1 MAEQI
6 LIVEDSATQAAALAA
21 LLEEHGF
28 ETAIAR
34 NGEQALARIG
44 NEKFS
49 LVLTDVLMPGISGY
63 DVCRRIKTDLGR
75 SDLPVV
81 LLTSLGDPLDILRG
95 LECGADNYV
104 TKPYDAERL
113 LARVKSAI
121 ARGSTVGERD
131 SRPVDIRL
139 LNNSFR
145 ITAGKEQVLDL
156 CISSYEDLVES
167 SKAVR
172 EGERRARFLAGAAE
186 KLASSLD
193 SDEIMSLLATV
204 CVPSLA
210 DLSAVDM
217 LEADGRIERVEVAI
231 ADSTKS
237 DLAQDLRQFPRS
249 ISERSLVSKAL
260 ETGDPQLAR
269 DVTSAMLGELTQMPE
284 HLRLLTE
291 LGLRSYMAVPLI
303 ARGKIIG
310 VLLLVMLD
318 SGRLFDHDDLTLAV
332 DLARTASLSVDNARL
347 YRQAQQATRARDDV
361 LGIVSHD
368 LRNPIHTIH
377 MSASFLLE
385 TAVAGLPPTKLA
397 PQLGII
403 RRSAM
408 RANTLI
414 GDLLDVTRIEAGS
427 LAVDAS
433 PHDAASLLDESMA
446 EMTAIATEKGVTLD
460 YRWIGEPARVLADKG
475 RIAQIVSNLVGNA
488 IKFTPR
494 GGSISVSGEFDAHN
508 ATFVVKD
515 TGAGISAEHMP
526 HLFDRFWQVNKK
538 TRQGAGLGL
547 FIAKGIVEAHG
558 GELQV
563 ESTLGEGSKFSFT
576 LPGKASG

>member
-1 MAEQI
+1 MPEEI

-21 LLEEHGF
+21 LLEEHGYK
-28 ETAIAR
+28 TAIAR
-34 NGEQALARIG
+34 NGEQALARAG
-44 NEKFS
+44 DENFS

-63 DVCRRIKTDLGR
+63 DVCRRIKSDLGR

-81 LLTSLGDPLDILRG
+81 LLTSLGDPLDIVRG

-121 ARGSTVGERD
+121 ARGSTGAARD
-131 SRPVDIRL
+131 SRPVDISL
-139 LNNSFR
+139 LNTSFR
-145 ITAGKEQVLDL
+145 ITAGKEQILDL

-172 EGERRARFLAGAAE
+172 AGERRARFLADAAE

-193 SDEIMSLLATV
+193 PDEIMSTLATL

-217 LEADGRIERVEVAI
+217 LAEDGGIERVEVAV
-231 ADSTKS
+231 ADSSKAG
-237 DLAQDLRQFPRS
+237 LADDLRLYPRS
-249 ISERSLVSKAL
+249 VSERSLVSAAV
-260 ETGDPQLAR
+260 ETGEPQLAR
-269 DVTSAMLGELTQMPE
+269 EVTTAMLQELTQSPE
-284 HLRLLTE
+284 HCRVLVE
-291 LGLRSYMAVPLI
+291 LGVRSYMAIPLI
-303 ARGKIIG
+303 AREKTIG

-318 SGRLFDHDDLTLAV
+318 SGRLFGQDDLTLAE
-332 DLARTASLSVDNARL
+332 DLARTASLSVDNAKL

-368 LRNPIHTIH
+368 LRNPIHTIQ

-385 TAVAGLPPTKLA
+385 TAASGLPPTKLT
-397 PQLGII
+397 PQLSII
-403 RRSAM
+403 RRAAM

-414 GDLLDVTRIEAGS
+414 GDLLDVTRIEAGR

-433 PHDAASLLDESMA
+433 PHDAESLLDESMA
-446 EMTAIATEKGVTLD
+446 DMMPIAAEKGVTLD
-460 YRWIGEPARVLADKG
+460 YRWIGAPARVLADKG
-475 RIAQIVSNLVGNA
+475 RVAQIFSNLVGNA

-494 GGSISVSGEFDAHN
+494 GGSVSVTGEFCARE
-508 ATFVVKD
+508 AKFVVND
-515 TGAGISAEHMP
+515 SGAGISAEHMP
-526 HLFDRFWQVNKK
+526 HLFDRFWQANRK

-558 GELQV
+558 GELQA
-563 ESTLGEGSKFSFT
+563 ESTPGEGSQFSFT
-576 LPGKASG
+576 LPGQASG

>member
-217 LEADGRIERVEVAI
+217 LEADGRIERMEVAI

-269 DVTSAMLGELTQMPE
+269 DVTSAMLGELTQLPE
-284 HLRLLTE
+284 HLRVLTE

-385 TAVAGLPPTKLA
+385 TAATGLPPTKLA

-494 GGSISVSGEFDAHN
+494 GGSVSVSGEFATHN

>member
-21 LLEEHGF
+21 LLEEHGYK
-28 ETAIAR
+28 TAIAR
-34 NGEQALARIG
+34 NGEQALERARD
-44 NEKFS
+44 EEFS

-63 DVCRRIKTDLGR
+63 DVCRRIKSDLGK

-81 LLTSLGDPLDILRG
+81 LLTSLGDPLDIVRG

-104 TKPYDAERL
+104 TKPYDAGRL

-121 ARGSTVGERD
+121 ARGSTVGARD
-131 SRPVDIRL
+131 SRPVEINL
-139 LNNSFR
+139 LNTSFS
-145 ITAGKEQVLDL
+145 ITAGKEQILDL

-172 EGERRARFLAGAAE
+172 AGERRARFLADAAE

-193 SDEIMSLLATV
+193 PDEIMSTLATL
-204 CVPSLA
+204 CVPSIA
-210 DLSAVDM
+210 DLSVVDM
-217 LEADGRIERVEVAI
+217 LAEDGGIERVEVAV
-231 ADSTKS
+231 ADSSKAS
-237 DLAQDLRQFPRS
+237 LANDLRLYKGSP
-249 ISERSLVSKAL
+249 SERSLGSAAV
-260 ETGDPQLAR
+260 ETGEPQLVR
-269 DVTSAMLGELTQMPE
+269 EITSAMLQELTQSQE
-284 HLRLLTE
+284 YCRVLTE
-291 LGLRSYMAVPLI
+291 LGVCSSMAIPLI
-303 ARGKIIG
+303 AREKTMG
-310 VLLLVMLD
+310 VLLLAMLD
-318 SGRLFDHDDLTLAV
+318 SGQPFNQDDLTLAV

-385 TAVAGLPPTKLA
+385 TAGSGLPTTKLT

-414 GDLLDVTRIEAGS
+414 GDLLDVTRIEAGG

-446 EMTAIATEKGVTLD
+446 DMTSIAAEKGITLD
-460 YRWIGEPARVLADKG
+460 YRWVGGSARVLADKG
-475 RIAQIVSNLVGNA
+475 RVAQIFSNLVGNA
-488 IKFTPR
+488 VKFTPR
-494 GGSISVSGEFDAHN
+494 GGSVLVTGEFEARE
-508 ATFVVKD
+508 ARFVVKD

-526 HLFDRFWQVNKK
+526 HLFDRFWQVNRK

-547 FIAKGIVEAHG
+547 FISKGIVEAHG
-558 GELQV
+558 GELQA
-563 ESTLGEGSKFSFT
+563 ESTPGEGSQFSFT
-576 LPGKASG
+576 LPGQLSG

>member
-269 DVTSAMLGELTQMPE
+269 DVTSAMLGELTQLPE
-284 HLRLLTE
+284 HLRVLTE

-446 EMTAIATEKGVTLD
+446 DMTAIATEKGVTLD

-494 GGSISVSGEFDAHN
+494 GGSVSVSGEFATHN

-563 ESTLGEGSKFSFT
+563 ESMLGEGSKFSFT

>member
-21 LLEEHGF
+21 LLEEHGY

-34 NGEQALARIG
+34 NGEQALQRAGSER
-44 NEKFS
+44 FS

-63 DVCRRIKTDLGR
+63 DVCKKLKSELGK

-104 TKPYDAERL
+104 TKPYDPARL
-113 LARVKSAI
+113 LARVRSAI
-121 ARGSTVGERD
+121 ARGHTVEARD
-131 SRPVDIRL
+131 SRPVEISL
-139 LNNSFR
+139 LDTAFT
-145 ITAGKEQVLDL
+145 ITAGKEQILDL

-172 EGERRARFLAGAAE
+172 AGERRARFLADSAE

-193 SDEIMSLLATV
+193 PDEIMSSLAKL
-204 CVPSLA
+204 CVPVVA

-217 LEADGRIERVEVAI
+217 LTQDGSIERVEVSV
-231 ADSTKS
+231 ADPGKAS
-237 DLAQDLRQFPRS
+237 LADDLRLYPRS
-249 ISERSLVSKAL
+249 ASEKSLVRKAM
-260 ETGDPQLAR
+260 ETGEPQLVR
-269 DVTSAMLGELTQMPE
+269 EVTPAMLRELTQSPE
-284 HLRLLTE
+284 HYRVLAE
-291 LGLRSYMAVPLI
+291 LGVSSYMAIPLI
-303 ARGKIIG
+303 ARDRTIG
-310 VLLLVMLD
+310 VLLLAMLD
-318 SGRLFDHDDLTLAV
+318 SGRLYSQDDLTLAV
-332 DLARTASLSVDNARL
+332 DLARTASLSVDNATL

-368 LRNPIHTIH
+368 LRNPIHTIQ

-385 TAVAGLPPTKLA
+385 TATSGLPTTKLT

-414 GDLLDVTRIEAGS
+414 GDLLDVTRIEAGR

-433 PHDAASLLDESMA
+433 PHDAASLLDESMTD
-446 EMTAIATEKGVTLD
+446 MMSIAAEKGVTLD
-460 YRWIGEPARVLADKG
+460 FRWTGAPARVLADKG
-475 RIAQIVSNLVGNA
+475 RVGQIFSNLVGNA
-488 IKFTPR
+488 VKFTPR
-494 GGSISVSGEFDAHN
+494 GGNVSVSGQFAGSQ
-508 ATFVVKD
+508 ARFVVKD
-515 TGAGISAEHMP
+515 AGPGISAEHMP
-526 HLFDRFWQVNKK
+526 HLFDRFWQVNRK

-558 GELQV
+558 GELQA
-563 ESTLGEGSKFSFT
+563 ESTPGEGSEFSFT
-576 LPGKASG
+576 LPGQLSA

>member
-1 MAEQI
+1 MPEQI

-21 LLEEHGF
+21 LLEEHGYK
-28 ETAIAR
+28 TAIAR
-34 NGEQALARIG
+34 NGEQALARVTS
-44 NEKFS
+44 EKFS

-63 DVCRRIKTDLGR
+63 DVCRRIKSDLGKG
-75 SDLPVV
+75 DLPVV
-81 LLTSLGDPLDILRG
+81 LLTSLGDPLDIVRG

-121 ARGSTVGERD
+121 ARGNTVEARD
-131 SRPVDIRL
+131 SRPVDISL
-139 LNNSFR
+139 LDTSFR
-145 ITAGKEQVLDL
+145 ITAGKEQILDL

-172 EGERRARFLAGAAE
+172 EGERRARFLADSAE

-193 SDEIMSLLATV
+193 PDEIMSKLAML
-204 CVPSLA
+204 CVPGLA
-210 DLSAVDM
+210 DLSAVDV
-217 LEADGRIERVEVAI
+217 LEEDGAIERVEVVV
-231 ADSTKS
+231 ADSNKA
-237 DLAQDLRQFPRS
+237 DLANDLRQYPRS
-249 ISERSLVSKAL
+249 ASVRSLVHKAV
-260 ETGDPQLAR
+260 ETGEPQLAR
-269 DVTSAMLGELTQMPE
+269 EVTAASLQELTQSPE
-284 HLRLLTE
+284 HLRVLVA
-291 LGLRSYMAVPLI
+291 LGVSSYMAIPLV
-303 ARGKIIG
+303 AREKTIG
-310 VLLLVMLD
+310 VLLLLMLD
-318 SGRLFDHDDLTLAV
+318 SGRLFGPDDLTLAV

-385 TAVAGLPPTKLA
+385 TAASGLPTAKLT
-397 PQLGII
+397 PQLSII
-403 RRSAM
+403 RRAAM

-414 GDLLDVTRIEAGS
+414 GDLLDVTRIEAGR

-433 PHDAASLLDESMA
+433 PHDAASLLDESMTDV
-446 EMTAIATEKGVTLD
+446 MSIAAEKGVTLD
-460 YRWIGEPARVLADKG
+460 FRWVGTPARVLADKG
-475 RIAQIVSNLVGNA
+475 RVAQIFSNLVGNA
-488 IKFTPR
+488 VKFTPR
-494 GGSISVSGEFDAHN
+494 GGSVSVSGEFASRE
-508 ATFVVKD
+508 AKFVVRD
-515 TGAGISAEHMP
+515 SGAGISAEHMP
-526 HLFDRFWQVNKK
+526 HLFDRFWQVNRK

-558 GELQV
+558 GELQA
-563 ESTLGEGSKFSFT
+563 ESKLGEGSEFSFT